1 MQQQIGARIEAREL
15 REQGQSM
22 VEYALILGLLVVGC
36 IAALGLLGVDTLE
49 LWDFAA
55 TEADEAF
62 GD

>member
-22 VEYALILGLLVVGC
+22 VEYALILALLVVGC